1 MSSPLFNEKTF
12 AGTPSRARGD
22 AMTVQGS
29 INKTAILL
37 LLLLASGSYAFA
49 HPGVRGLWILGAV
62 GGLVISLVLWFKPAW
77 SPVLAPAYA
86 LLQGLFVGGISAV
99 YSSLYNGIVMQA
111 MLLTFGVLAGMLG
124 LYSFRVIQATAKFRA
139 IVGAA
144 TMGIA
149 IFYLIAFVLQLFH
162 VGVPFLTGN
171 GWMGIGFS
179 VVVCL
184 IAAFNLIID
193 FDNIESG
200 TAAGAPRYMEWYCGF
215 GLLVTLVWLYLEILR
230 LLAKLRSDD

>member
-12 AGTPSRARGD
+12 DGAPSLARGD

-37 LLLLASGSYAFA
+37 LLLFASGSYAFA
-49 HPGVRGLWILGAV
+49 HPGMRGLLLVGAI
-62 GGLVISLVLWFKPAW
+62 GGLVVAVVMCFKPAW
-77 SPVLAPAYA
+77 SPALAPAYA
-86 LLQGLFVGGISAV
+86 LLQGLFVGCLSGLYA
-99 YSSLYNGIVMQA
+99 SLYNGIVMQA

-124 LYSFRVIQATAKFRA
+124 LYSFRVIRATEMFRA

-144 TMGIA
+144 TAGIA
-149 IFYLIAFVLQLFH
+149 LFYLIAMVLRLFG

-184 IAAFNLIID
+184 VAAFNLIID
-193 FDNIESG
+193 FANIEDG
-200 TAAGAPRYMEWYCGF
+200 AAAGAPRYMEWYCGF
-215 GLLVTLVWLYLEILR
+215 GLLVTLIWLYLEILR
-230 LLAKLRSDD
+230 LLAKLRSSD